1 MREGGGG
8 GEAEGA
14 EKRERFSVVTDIL
27 SDVEEVDLRQEE
39 EEEEK
44 GGRRRRHPRRKQPGI
59 HPPLPPLGQLRRYR
73 NILPRIHGTSPIGRG
88 HLAPAGEERLTK
100 APPQPPLCVIRFCVS
115 HSKTCDKDSRASAE
129 ECQAAMSSTATL
141 VSSAARAR
149 PEENANGGGGA
160 GAAVGGIPVA
170 AVRNRM
176 SGDGGGGG
184 DIVTVTTVPKA
195 IRPWDVATNA
205 VSSNGKRWVR
215 FCLAYEFMTCPSY
228 VNPVFVRFAC
238 WMVIISALRT
248 VHRV

>member
-1 MREGGGG
+1 
-8 GEAEGA
+8 
-14 EKRERFSVVTDIL
+14 
-27 SDVEEVDLRQEE
+27 
-39 EEEEK
+39 
-44 GGRRRRHPRRKQPGI
+44 
-59 HPPLPPLGQLRRYR
+59 
-73 NILPRIHGTSPIGRG
+73 
-88 HLAPAGEERLTK
+88 
-100 APPQPPLCVIRFCVS
+100 
-115 HSKTCDKDSRASAE
+115 
-129 ECQAAMSSTATL
+129 MSSTATL

-149 PEENANGGGGA
+149 PEENANGGGGG
-160 GAAVGGIPVA
+160 GAAVGGTPVA
-170 AVRNRM
+170 SVRNRM

>member
-1 MREGGGG
+1 MREGG
-8 GEAEGA
+8 GEAEGV
-14 EKRERFSVVTDIL
+14 EKSDRYSVVTDIL
-27 SDVEEVDLRQEE
+27 SDVEEVDLRH

-44 GGRRRRHPRRKQPGI
+44 GGRRRRHRRRRQPGT
-59 HPPLPPLGQLRRYR
+59 HPLLPPLGQPRRYR
-73 NILPRIHGTSPIGRG
+73 NILPRIHGTSPVGRD
-88 HLAPAGEERLTK
+88 HLALVGEERLTK
-100 APPQPPLCVIRFCVS
+100 APPPPPPLCVIRFCVS

-149 PEENANGGGGA
+149 AEENAGGGGGGA
-160 GAAVGGIPVA
+160 HPVGTSGA

-195 IRPWDVATNA
+195 IRPWDVATTA

-215 FCLAYEFMTCPSY
+215 LCVVQYS
-228 VNPVFVRFAC
+228 
-238 WMVIISALRT
+238 IQ
-248 VHRV
+248 

>member
-1 MREGGGG
+1 MREG

-27 SDVEEVDLRQEE
+27 SDVEEVDLRH

>member
-1 MREGGGG
+1 
-8 GEAEGA
+8 
-14 EKRERFSVVTDIL
+14 
-27 SDVEEVDLRQEE
+27 
-39 EEEEK
+39 
-44 GGRRRRHPRRKQPGI
+44 
-59 HPPLPPLGQLRRYR
+59 
-73 NILPRIHGTSPIGRG
+73 
-88 HLAPAGEERLTK
+88 
-100 APPQPPLCVIRFCVS
+100 
-115 HSKTCDKDSRASAE
+115 
-129 ECQAAMSSTATL
+129 MSSTATL

-149 PEENANGGGGA
+149 AEENASGGGGGGGGGA
-160 GAAVGGIPVA
+160 PVGSPGA

-205 VSSNGKRWVR
+205 VPSNGKRWVR